1 MFTAEM
7 LKTEEENKGES
18 KPMSE
23 DVIGFKKSPVMT
35 ILMHTFE
42 SIERYSSR
50 LAEFD

>member
-23 DVIGFKKSPVMT
+23 DVIGFKKSPVMS
-35 ILMHTFE
+35 IMLHTFQSFTE
-42 SIERYSSR
+42 NRFETPH
-50 LAEFD
+50 